1 MTGHAAERQQV
12 DDRQQ
17 ELVLL
22 LQREVNQVQNL
33 MHSLEEEYAALAE
46 QHTAT
51 LEDVVRKKQAAI
63 RELEHIGKQRE
74 TLLASMNTSTEEQ
87 LNNAIHGA
95 GADRLN
101 QSLSALWKE
110 LVILAEKC
118 QEMNRIN
125 GSIVE
130 LVSRQ
135 SRHALDILHG
145 ISPSVTS
152 QPELYDQ
159 SGYKTIAAETHSLTK
174 V

>member
-1 MTGHAAERQQV
+1 MAVHAVDNQQEDV
-12 DDRQQ
+12 KRQ

-51 LEDVVRKKQAAI
+51 LEEVVRKKQETI
-63 RELEHIGKQRE
+63 RELEHIGQQRE
-74 TLLASMNTSTEEQ
+74 SLLSSMNTSTEEQ
-87 LNNAIHGA
+87 LYNAGHKSTG
-95 GADRLN
+95 N
-101 QSLSALWKE
+101 KQLSALWNE
-110 LVILAEKC
+110 LVLLAEKC

-145 ISPSVTS
+145 ISPNISS
-152 QPELYDQ
+152 RPELYDQ
-159 SGYKTIAAETHSLTK
+159 SGYKTISAETHSLTK
-174 V
+174 A